1 MMEPLPAALAVVPV
15 PGFVLVCAGFQPV
28 LQSPDPA
35 ISESGIFQL
44 TLGVKWCS
52 DLALLSCAY
61 RCYRFEPQYIFYFP
75 DGLLCGNVVRVN
87 GWVHRWA
94 GSMGPRL
101 WGTLESL
108 LPVAGVTY
116 AKPVAA

>member
-1 MMEPLPAALAVVPV
+1 MLGREVVKKASSASRSLPSFGGVDQRMEPLPAALAVVPV

-75 DGLLCGNVVRVN
+75 DGLLCGNV
-87 GWVHRWA
+87 
-94 GSMGPRL
+94 S
-101 WGTLESL
+101 
-108 LPVAGVTY
+108 
-116 AKPVAA
+116 